1 MTPQQT
7 ASVKLTVSMLIFG
20 SIGIFV
26 HYIPM
31 ASSLIAMVR
40 ALLGVIFLLAV
51 ALIRKNTLSFADI
64 RKNITLLCIS
74 GAAIGFNWILLFE
87 SYRFTSVAVS
97 TLCYYMAPLIVI
109 ALSPL
114 ILHEKLSAKK
124 CFCLIAAIVGM
135 VLISGITSEALPSS
149 GEVKG
154 ILLGFGAAVLYAS
167 VMLMNKHITGLAAFD
182 KTVIQLAIAALVLIP
197 YNLLTVDWSSVDL
210 SFPAAGHLIVVG
222 VVHTGLAY
230 YLYFGSMDHMSGQ
243 SIALFSYIDPVFAIL
258 ASILLLQESFT
269 WHNGIGAALIIGA
282 AMIAEMPAAHRRKQ
296 T

>member
-20 SIGIFV
+20 SIGVFV
-26 HYIPM
+26 HYIPI
-31 ASSLIAMVR
+31 ASSMIAMVR
-40 ALLGVIFLLAV
+40 ALLGVICLFSV
-51 ALIRKNTLSFADI
+51 ALFRKNKLSFADI

-109 ALSPL
+109 ALSPF
-114 ILHEKLSAKK
+114 ILKEKLSAKK
-124 CFCLIAAIVGM
+124 CLCLIAAIIGM
-135 VLISGITSEALPSS
+135 VLISGIASESLPTT
-149 GEVKG
+149 GEATG
-154 ILLGFGAAVLYAS
+154 ILLGIGAAVLYAS
-167 VMLMNKHITGLAAFD
+167 VMLMNKHITGIPAFD
-182 KTVIQLAIAALVLIP
+182 KTVIQLSVAVLVLIP
-197 YNLLTVDWSSVDL
+197 YNLLTVDWSSIDL
-210 SFPAAGHLIVVG
+210 SFSAVGHLIVVG

-258 ASILLLQESFT
+258 ASILLLQEPFT
-269 WHNGIGAALIIGA
+269 WLNGVGAVLIIGA
-282 AMIAEMPAAHRRKQ
+282 AVIAEMPAAHRRKQ
-296 T
+296 I